1 MDPSNINF
9 KLLSLN
15 ARGIRSFEKRK
26 ALFGWLMKDKS
37 DICFLQESYST
48 PEVEK
53 IWKSQWKGELFFS
66 HGTEHSKGVLILIK
80 NSLEFE
86 LKTLKVDQ
94 NGRFIILEANV
105 QDHPF
110 LLINLYAPN
119 KTNEQST
126 FFEEISEELDHLSL
140 AVDCNIV
147 IGGDFKVIFD
157 PDLDGNGGNP
167 KRKESVKC
175 IDNMCL
181 TNDLIDIW
189 RIRNPNV
196 KRFTWRQKT
205 PVIQRRL
212 DFWLVSNGMQEDI
225 DNVDVVPSLKSDH
238 SAIVLSINGIENSPR
253 GPSFWKLNSSLLDD
267 KEYVSLI
274 NMKYPLWN
282 DEFKDVTDPRLFWD
296 LMKYRIRQ
304 ESISYSKLK
313 ARERRSKMAALESKL
328 NDCQKMC
335 DQDPSPENMN
345 KFEVLKT
352 EFELQN
358 DYITQGAIIR
368 TRATWYEQ
376 GEKSNK
382 YFLNLEN
389 SRSRKSS
396 IRKIFKEDESLTSN
410 PRVIVKEL
418 HSFFSDLYKKRVNEN
433 SETLTDSFIKDLHL
447 PKLTPEQ
454 RERCDRKL
462 SVGECFNTLKTFQKN
477 KTPGIDGLTVEFYLL
492 FWPIVGKHLI
502 DCFNYAHEHGELSNS
517 QKQAV
522 ITLLEKNGKDKRLIK
537 NWRPIS
543 LINVDAKIAS
553 KTLAKRLEPILPK
566 LIQCGQN
573 AYVKGRSI
581 FDAVRTIDDILDY
594 TRHTK
599 MSGILVAIDF
609 EKAFDSLDH
618 TYLFKVL
625 NVFNFGPSFIQWIRT
640 LYSNVSSCIINNG
653 FTSDYFAV
661 GRGVRQGDPLSP
673 LLFILGLEI
682 LACSI
687 RKNDKIQGI
696 QIDNS
701 EVKLALFADDLTCFL
716 RNRSSYDCLQVCLSN
731 FSECSGLKVNEEKT
745 ELFRLGTR
753 NSAYERF
760 PHEFKT
766 SIKILG
772 VHFDYNNVR
781 RKKDNFDSVL
791 KSIKKVLNMW
801 KWRGLTLIGR
811 IQIVKSFAIPKI
823 MSKASLIP
831 VSSELIKE
839 VNKEL
844 YSFIWKGKDKVKRSA
859 LINDIEDGGLK
870 MLDLESMISAQRVMC
885 VKRYVE
891 NYGSPW
897 KYVLDFYLKKVGGK
911 FLFQCN
917 FDYRTLS
924 ITLPIFYREC
934 LQAWSSMTNY
944 DSTSYEGIM
953 NQIIWNNKYIL
964 SQGKSIFQSFFYNLG
979 ILKVGDLVSRE
990 GVFLKSDKI
999 LNSSFSPC
1007 YYFSLMGV
1015 LDTIPKEWRSLIK
1028 TSHYCAPSPIDQS
1041 CFELIIAGKVIDLA
1055 NVTSKL
1061 VYNEFR
1067 SLKQTP
1073 ATAKA
1078 KILNKY
1084 PDLATDWKKLY
1095 SLAFETTLDTKL
1107 REFQYKILNLIIFTN
1122 KKLHRFKMVD
1132 SPLCAFCNAEEE
1144 SLEHL
1149 LYLCKISSFFWKE
1162 LLSWI
1167 AVEANIVLNA
1177 SLLDILFGK
1186 FDLEKDFLLVNHMFL
1201 LAKYF
1206 IYKCKLSQVIP
1217 TLLVLKAKLKAT
1229 YKVELY
1235 IAKEKGI
1242 LPNHYKKWDNFL
1254 SWLS

>member
-1 MDPSNINF
+1 M
-9 KLLSLN
+9 
-15 ARGIRSFEKRK
+15 
-26 ALFGWLMKDKS
+26 
-37 DICFLQESYST
+37 
-48 PEVEK
+48 
-53 IWKSQWKGELFFS
+53 
-66 HGTEHSKGVLILIK
+66 
-80 NSLEFE
+80 
-86 LKTLKVDQ
+86 
-94 NGRFIILEANV
+94 
-105 QDHPF
+105 
-110 LLINLYAPN
+110 
-119 KTNEQST
+119 NEQST
-126 FFEEISEELDHLSL
+126 FFEEISEELDNFSL
-140 AVDCNIV
+140 AEDCSIV
-147 IGGDFKVIFD
+147 IGGDFNVIFD

-175 IDNMCL
+175 IDNLCL
-181 TNDLIDIW
+181 ANDLIDIW
-189 RIRNPNV
+189 RIRNPNE

-225 DNVDVVPSLKSDH
+225 DNVDIIPSLKSDH
-238 SAIVLSINGIENSPR
+238 SAIVLSINRIESRPR

-282 DEFKDVTDPRLFWD
+282 DEFKEVNDPRLFWD

-313 ARERRSKMAALESKL
+313 AKERRSKMAVLESKL

-345 KFEVLKT
+345 MFEVLKT

-382 YFLNLEN
+382 YFLHLEN
-389 SRSRKSS
+389 SRGKKSS
-396 IRKIFKEDESLTSN
+396 IRKIFKVDESSTSN
-410 PRVIVKEL
+410 PQVIMNEL
-418 HSFFSDLYKKRVNEN
+418 HSFYSDLYKRSVNEN
-433 SETLTDSFIKDLHL
+433 SDTLTDSYMRDLDL
-447 PKLTPEQ
+447 PKLTSDQ
-454 RERCDRKL
+454 RDRCDEKL

-477 KTPGIDGLTVEFYLL
+477 KTPGNDGLTVEFYLV

-522 ITLLEKNGKDKRLIK
+522 ITLLEKKGKDKRLIK

-553 KTLAKRLEPILPK
+553 KTLAKRLEPILPE

-594 TRHTK
+594 TRQTK

-618 TYLFKVL
+618 AYLFKVL
-625 NVFNFGPSFIQWIRT
+625 NAFNIGPSFIQWIRT
-640 LYSNVSSCIINNG
+640 LYSNISSCIINNG

-701 EVKLALFADDLTCFL
+701 EVKLTLFADDLTCFL
-716 RNRSSYDCLQVCLSN
+716 RNRSSYDCLRDCLSK

-753 NSAYERF
+753 NLEYERF

-781 RKKDNFDSVL
+781 RKKANFDSVL

-844 YSFIWKGKDKVKRSA
+844 Y
-859 LINDIEDGGLK
+859 
-870 MLDLESMISAQRVMC
+870 
-885 VKRYVE
+885 
-891 NYGSPW
+891 
-897 KYVLDFYLKKVGGK
+897 
-911 FLFQCN
+911 
-917 FDYRTLS
+917 
-924 ITLPIFYREC
+924 
-934 LQAWSSMTNY
+934 
-944 DSTSYEGIM
+944 
-953 NQIIWNNKYIL
+953 
-964 SQGKSIFQSFFYNLG
+964 
-979 ILKVGDLVSRE
+979 
-990 GVFLKSDKI
+990 
-999 LNSSFSPC
+999 
-1007 YYFSLMGV
+1007 
-1015 LDTIPKEWRSLIK
+1015 
-1028 TSHYCAPSPIDQS
+1028 
-1041 CFELIIAGKVIDLA
+1041 
-1055 NVTSKL
+1055 
-1061 VYNEFR
+1061 
-1067 SLKQTP
+1067 
-1073 ATAKA
+1073 
-1078 KILNKY
+1078 
-1084 PDLATDWKKLY
+1084 
-1095 SLAFETTLDTKL
+1095 
-1107 REFQYKILNLIIFTN
+1107 
-1122 KKLHRFKMVD
+1122 
-1132 SPLCAFCNAEEE
+1132 
-1144 SLEHL
+1144 
-1149 LYLCKISSFFWKE
+1149 
-1162 LLSWI
+1162 
-1167 AVEANIVLNA
+1167 
-1177 SLLDILFGK
+1177 
-1186 FDLEKDFLLVNHMFL
+1186 
-1201 LAKYF
+1201 
-1206 IYKCKLSQVIP
+1206 
-1217 TLLVLKAKLKAT
+1217 
-1229 YKVELY
+1229 
-1235 IAKEKGI
+1235 
-1242 LPNHYKKWDNFL
+1242 
-1254 SWLS
+1254 